1 MKQSFLL
8 ICLTFV
14 SAGCGKKEVPPATV
28 VSGKIT
34 VNIDYVAG
42 DRPLIFDTVTFTN
55 KAGNIYGVTTLHY
68 YLSGFRFYKNNELQ
82 HYCSKIAY
90 VDARIPGNSHFELTE
105 LSGMKVGTYD
115 SVSFYIGIEPA
126 LNITN
131 SLPASLENIGMGWPD
146 AMGGGY
152 HFLKLEGHWND
163 GGTVSGYAMH
173 LGTNNYQVKAGV
185 ACKMVVDKVANGQ
198 LNMTM
203 NINEWYTNPYDYNF
217 STNGLFSMGVATI
230 MQKLTENGAD
240 VFRGR

>member
-1 MKQSFLL
+1 ML
-8 ICLTFV
+8 
-14 SAGCGKKEVPPATV
+14 AGCRKKETQQAMIT
-28 VSGKIT
+28 SGKIT
-34 VNIDYVAG
+34 INIDYVAG
-42 DRPLIFDTVTFTN
+42 GVPLIFDTVKFTN
-55 KAGNIYGVTTLHY
+55 RAGNTYSVTALQY
-68 YLSGFRFYKNNELQ
+68 YLSGFRFYKNNEFQ
-82 HYCSKIAY
+82 HYCSKIVF
-90 VDARIPGNSHFELTE
+90 VDARVAGTSHFELTE
-105 LSGMKVGTYD
+105 LTGMKVGTYD

-185 ACKMVVDKVANGQ
+185 TCKVVVDKVANGQ

-217 STNGLFSMGVATI
+217 STDGLFSMGVAPL

-240 VFRGR
+240 VFRGK

>member
-1 MKQSFLL
+1 MKKYLLL
-8 ICLTFV
+8 ICLTIAF
-14 SAGCGKKEVPPATV
+14 AGCRKKEVPPATV

-42 DRPLIFDTVTFTN
+42 NRPLILDTVTFTN
-55 KAGNIYGVTTLHY
+55 KTGNIYSVTTLHY

-90 VDARIPGNSHFELTE
+90 VDARIPGTSHFELTE

-126 LNITN
+126 LNTTN

-185 ACKMVVDKVANGQ
+185 ACKVVVDKVANGQ

-217 STNGLFSMGVATI
+217 STDGLFSMGVATL

-240 VFRGR
+240 VFRGK